1 MEKTLVLIK
10 PDAVERNL
18 IGKILT
24 VYEEAGL
31 QITALR
37 MLQADLD
44 LARKHY
50 AEHEGRPY
58 FDGLLAEITRGPLV
72 ALILEGGNAI
82 GTVRTLN
89 GKTNPKEAAPET
101 IRARFA
107 LDTSHN
113 SVHASDSP
121 ENAQREMDLW
131 FPRG

>member
-89 GKTNPKEAAPET
+89 GKTNPKEAAPGT

-113 SVHASDSP
+113 SVHASDSL

>member
-58 FDGLLAEITRGPLV
+58 FEGLLAEITRGPLV

-89 GKTNPKEAAPET
+89 GKTNPREAAPGT
-101 IRARFA
+101 IRAQFA

-121 ENAQREMDLW
+121 ENAQREMELW

>member
-89 GKTNPKEAAPET
+89 GKTNPKEAAPGT

>member
-31 QITALR
+31 QIAALR

-58 FDGLLAEITRGPLV
+58 FEGLLAEITRGPLV

-89 GKTNPKEAAPET
+89 GKTNPREAAPGT
-101 IRARFA
+101 IRAQFA

-121 ENAQREMDLW
+121 ENAQREMELW

>member
-58 FDGLLAEITRGPLV
+58 FDGLLAEIIRGPLV

-89 GKTNPKEAAPET
+89 GKTNPKEAAPGT